1 MLVLWIH
8 GYVISTKGLAEIQN
22 ISYYKARKYCKEL
35 EKEGL
40 IEHIRKYIPAEFDY
54 ETGMELQQE
63 AFWNIGWRTTK
74 KALENEIWKQ
84 EETEEERIRKE
95 VWGEWKAM
103 SNIYNMDGK
112 KKVVITEELP
122 TNITYKEIMKI
133 VIENATE
140 EGSHK
145 IFCNGG
151 INMCPSDVLG
161 CTKCWTDA
169 VEKIRKEKSNES

>member
-1 MLVLWIH
+1 
-8 GYVISTKGLAEIQN
+8 
-22 ISYYKARKYCKEL
+22 
-35 EKEGL
+35 
-40 IEHIRKYIPAEFDY
+40 
-54 ETGMELQQE
+54 
-63 AFWNIGWRTTK
+63 
-74 KALENEIWKQ
+74 
-84 EETEEERIRKE
+84 
-95 VWGEWKAM
+95 M